1 MKKPSTDDRQKRR
14 AEAEA
19 LLARAPPAERQNLS
33 PADILH
39 ELQVHQIELEL
50 QNEELR
56 VARDT
61 LQASRDH
68 FADQYD
74 LAPVGY
80 LTLGDSG
87 LLTSANRTSGTLL
100 GAEPAKLLGRPF
112 EDFVD
117 GVDGD
122 RWHLFFLD
130 LVERRGESSCALRLR
145 RGDGT
150 VFHGHLVCRP
160 NAAIER
166 GEPGSGVRIALLDVT
181 DRVEAEQ
188 ALHDSVALFRGMF
201 EDHAA
206 AKLIIDPG
214 TGAIVDANQA
224 AANFY
229 GWSRERLQQMRI
241 QEINTLSPTEVAR
254 EMELA
259 RSLKRVY
266 FEFRHRRA
274 DGSVRD
280 VEVFSSRIDAKGGGL
295 LHSIVHDITDK
306 KRAEAAVRT
315 SEALLLAI
323 ANSSPDSIFAKD
335 LDGRWTFANA
345 AALGVSGKP
354 QDEVLGRTDSE
365 VMNDEARVRELRNND
380 QAVLQ
385 SGTSRTFEEHVEAP
399 DGIRVFLSTKAP
411 LRDAEGSIVGIV
423 GVAKDVTD
431 TRKMQQVVATTARLA
446 AMGTLVAGVAHE
458 INNPLAGVL
467 SADGFALEEVQELR
481 DRLRS
486 GQPLDPVGAVRDL
499 DEVVEALQDVQ
510 VAGKR
515 IAQIVR
521 DLTLL
526 GRAGV
531 GSTRLCLRDVVE
543 QARKWLPSSLPVI
556 HVEVEV
562 RDAPDV
568 TGSAGQLAQVLL
580 NLMTNAIR
588 AIPEGVKGV
597 IRIDVGKGDGGTGRI
612 DVTDNGVGMSPELM
626 TRIFDPFFTTRSTGQ
641 GMGLGLA
648 ICHAIVTAHGGTIT
662 VTSAVGKGSTFR
674 VELPGASA

>member
-1 MKKPSTDDRQKRR
+1 
-14 AEAEA
+14 
-19 LLARAPPAERQNLS
+19 
-33 PADILH
+33 
-39 ELQVHQIELEL
+39 
-50 QNEELR
+50 
-56 VARDT
+56 
-61 LQASRDH
+61 
-68 FADQYD
+68 
-74 LAPVGY
+74 
-80 LTLGDSG
+80 
-87 LLTSANRTSGTLL
+87 
-100 GAEPAKLLGRPF
+100 
-112 EDFVD
+112 
-117 GVDGD
+117 
-122 RWHLFFLD
+122 
-130 LVERRGESSCALRLR
+130 
-145 RGDGT
+145 
-150 VFHGHLVCRP
+150 
-160 NAAIER
+160 
-166 GEPGSGVRIALLDVT
+166 
-181 DRVEAEQ
+181 
-188 ALHDSVALFRGMF
+188 
-201 EDHAA
+201 
-206 AKLIIDPG
+206 
-214 TGAIVDANQA
+214 
-224 AANFY
+224 
-229 GWSRERLQQMRI
+229 
-241 QEINTLSPTEVAR
+241 
-254 EMELA
+254 
-259 RSLKRVY
+259 
-266 FEFRHRRA
+266 
-274 DGSVRD
+274 
-280 VEVFSSRIDAKGGGL
+280 
-295 LHSIVHDITDK
+295 
-306 KRAEAAVRT
+306 
-315 SEALLLAI
+315 
-323 ANSSPDSIFAKD
+323 
-335 LDGRWTFANA
+335 
-345 AALGVSGKP
+345 
-354 QDEVLGRTDSE
+354 
-365 VMNDEARVRELRNND
+365 
-380 QAVLQ
+380 
-385 SGTSRTFEEHVEAP
+385 
-399 DGIRVFLSTKAP
+399 
-411 LRDAEGSIVGIV
+411 
-423 GVAKDVTD
+423 
-431 TRKMQQVVATTARLA
+431 
-446 AMGTLVAGVAHE
+446 MGTLVAGVAHE